1 MAGDEKSEE
10 RRILV
15 VDDDEGVREALVALL
30 QMMDYSVASAA
41 NGKEALDYLRN
52 APTPDLIISDIAM
65 PVMDGKNFRREQI
78 KDPRLAQ
85 VPVIVVSALSDRTDI
100 DANEFLIKPVDVDVL
115 LAAVDRY
122 CRGSR

>member
-41 NGKEALDYLRN
+41 NGKEALDYLRDS
-52 APTPDLIISDIAM
+52 PTPDLIISDIAM

-85 VPVIVVSALSDRTDI
+85 IPVIVVSALSDRTDI